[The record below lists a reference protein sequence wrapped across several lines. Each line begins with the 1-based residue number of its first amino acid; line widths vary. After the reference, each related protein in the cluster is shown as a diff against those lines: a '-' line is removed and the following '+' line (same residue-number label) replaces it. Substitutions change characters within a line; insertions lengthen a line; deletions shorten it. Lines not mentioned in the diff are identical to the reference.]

1 MLTAVLSAGGDELNG
16 TFAESGTE
24 MPARLSRVG
33 PPEISEELRSMSRDA
48 SGKFDVT
55 VLSADARELYQH
67 FNAHADRVR
76 LVMLLSPT

>member
-1 MLTAVLSAGGDELNG
+1 MLTAVLSTPGDEMNG
-16 TFAESGTE
+16 VLVQDGTE
-24 MPARLSRVG
+24 LPAHLSRSG

-55 VLSADARELYQH
+55 VLSADARELREA